1 MLTLAPLD
9 TPRSQV
15 GEAMDKDKSFWD
27 HGTWKE
33 EDEADEDYEFED
45 EKDEVDSDFDIS
57 EEDEDTAALHFESSR
72 RGRGK
77 NCFQEDG
84 RRR

>member
-33 EDEADEDYEFED
+33 EDEADEDYEPRHNY
-45 EKDEVDSDFDIS
+45 SDKN
-57 EEDEDTAALHFESSR
+57 ELRAWRT
-72 RGRGK
+72 RGLK
-77 NCFQEDG
+77 STKSKSA
-84 RRR
+84 